1 MSPLAEVI
9 IKIEGEQTL
18 LSHDGARAGL
28 VLLLAMLLSFLFIR
42 TSARL
47 MRSPKVTWWPG
58 SVKTEGGLHV
68 HHLVFGIVMM
78 LLGGFLLAL
87 APGTP
92 WLEIFA
98 GLFGIGA
105 GLTLDEFA
113 LWLHLEDVYWSEEG
127 RRSVDAVV
135 IAAVVAGLVLLGFL
149 PVSTD
154 SGIPVIIGTVLFTL
168 AVAAVAILKGK
179 VVMGV
184 AGMLLLPVG
193 LIGAIRLAK
202 PGSPWANRRYQ
213 PGSKK
218 LAKAEKRYGRHTA
231 RYQRFQDRI
240 AGAPHLDGPK
250 TADSER
256 PKAPQA

>member
-1 MSPLAEVI
+1 MDGLAIALVLDPF
-9 IKIEGEQTL
+9 GT
-18 LSHDGARAGL
+18 SARSGRGAAFL
-28 VLLLAMLLSFLFIR
+28 VLLGFVLSFLFIR

-78 LLGGFLLAL
+78 LLGGFLLSL

-135 IAAVVAGLVLLGFL
+135 IAALVAGLVLLGFL

-154 SGIPVIIGTVLFTL
+154 DGIPVIIGTVLLTL
-168 AVAAVAILKGK
+168 AVAAVAISKGK

-184 AGMLLLPVG
+184 VGMFFLPVG
-193 LIGAIRLAK
+193 LVGAIRLAK
-202 PGSPWANRRYQ
+202 PGSPWANRRYHS
-213 PGSKK
+213 GSEK
-218 LAKAEKRYGRHTA
+218 LAKAKKRFERHAA

-240 AGAPHLDGPK
+240 AGAPHVDGRK
-250 TADSER
+250 TAEPER
-256 PKAPQA
+256 PKTPHA

>member
-135 IAAVVAGLVLLGFL
+135 ISAVVAGLVLLGFL

-179 VVMGV
+179 VGMGV

-218 LAKAEKRYGRHTA
+218 LAKAEKRFGRHAA

-250 TADSER
+250 TADPER
-256 PKAPQA
+256 PKTPHA